1 VKEGSKYQPLLEFLR
16 GSNQSEVILTFA
28 EIEALMNDPLPD
40 SAKSKR
46 AWWSNRT
53 KGALQ
58 ASAWM
63 EAGYRVEDVDLDGQR
78 VTFRKPT
85 TDYQVQRVGDTMLWN
100 SELIKAL
107 RLHMGLTQV
116 EFAERL
122 GVRQKTVSN
131 WEIGL
136 YEPTRSTSK
145 HLELVAEIAGFRYEE
160 ESENS
165 E

>member
-1 VKEGSKYQPLLEFLR
+1 MKEGSKYQPLLEFLR
-16 GSNQSEVILTFA
+16 GSNQREVILSFA
-28 EIEALMNDPLPD
+28 EIEALMNNPLPD

-46 AWWSNRT
+46 AWWSNRS

-85 TDYQVQRVGDTMLWN
+85 TGYQVQRVGDTVLWN

-107 RLHMGLTQV
+107 RFHMGLTQA
-116 EFAERL
+116 EFADRL
-122 GVRQKTVSN
+122 GVYQQTVSQ
-131 WEIGL
+131 WEKGA
-136 YEPTRSTSK
+136 YEPTLATSK
-145 HLELVAEIAGFRYEE
+145 YLTLIAEQAGFKYGGEE
-160 ESENS
+160 
-165 E
+165 

>member
-1 VKEGSKYQPLLEFLR
+1 MKEGSKYQPLLEFLR
-16 GSNQSEVILTFA
+16 GSNQHEVILTFA
-28 EIEALMNDPLPD
+28 EIEALMNNPLPD

-46 AWWSNRT
+46 AWWSNRS

-85 TDYQVQRVGDTMLWN
+85 TGYQVQRVGDTVLWN

-107 RLHMGLTQV
+107 RLHIGLTQA
-116 EFAERL
+116 EFAKRL
-122 GVRQKTVSN
+122 GVRQATVSQ
-131 WEIGL
+131 WENKA
-136 YEPTRSTSK
+136 YKPTLATSK
-145 HLELVAEIAGFRYEE
+145 YLTLIAEQAEFRVIEE
-160 ESENS
+160 G
-165 E
+165 

>member
-1 VKEGSKYQPLLEFLR
+1 MKEGSKYQPLLEFLR
-16 GSNQSEVILTFA
+16 GSNQSEVILTFV
-28 EIEALMNDPLPD
+28 EIEALMNNPLPN

-46 AWWSNRT
+46 AWWSNRS

-63 EAGYRVEDVDLDGQR
+63 EAGYRVEDVNLDGQQ
-78 VTFRKPT
+78 VIFRKPT
-85 TDYQVQRVGDTMLWN
+85 TGYQVQRVGDTVLWN

-122 GVRQKTVSN
+122 GVYQQTVSQ
-131 WEIGL
+131 WEKGA
-136 YEPTRSTSK
+136 YEPTLATSK
-145 HLELVAEIAGFRYEE
+145 YLTLIAKQAEFKYGREE
-160 ESENS
+160 
-165 E
+165 

>member
-1 VKEGSKYQPLLEFLR
+1 MKEGSKYQPLLEFLR

-28 EIEALMNDPLPD
+28 EIEALMNNPLPE

-46 AWWSNRT
+46 AWWSNRN

-63 EAGYRVEDVDLDGQR
+63 EAGYRVEDVALDGQR

-85 TDYQVQRVGDTMLWN
+85 TGYQVQRVGDTVLWN

-107 RLHMGLTQV
+107 RLHMGLTQA

-122 GVRQKTVSN
+122 GVYQQTVSQ
-131 WEIGL
+131 WEKGA
-136 YEPTRSTSK
+136 YEPTLATSK
-145 HLELVAEIAGFRYEE
+145 YLTLIAEQAEFKYGEE
-160 ESENS
+160 E
-165 E
+165 